1 MSTRPEETLEP
12 RRRAGGRAARQALRA
27 APLAESV
34 RPVRAGLAGGAYRPL
49 SEADVQRIHRAAL
62 EACAEIGFADAPPS
76 GVEILTEAGG
86 ELGSDG
92 RIRLPRSLVEDMMAI
107 AGRDITLFGQDP
119 KHDLDL
125 TGARVHYGTAGAAV
139 HVVDVEKREY
149 RDSTAQDLYDAACI
163 ADHLDNVHF
172 FQRPMV
178 CRDIPD
184 NLEMD
189 LNTLYGC
196 AAGTSKHIGTSFSE
210 PDHVAPAF
218 EMLHMLGGGE

>member
-1 MSTRPEETLEP
+1 MLILEKIQESPMSIRPEETLEP

-107 AGRDITLFGQDP
+107 AGRDITLFGQDRSEERRVG
-119 KHDLDL
+119 K
-125 TGARVHYGTAGAAV
+125 AR
-139 HVVDVEKREY
+139 
-149 RDSTAQDLYDAACI
+149 
-163 ADHLDNVHF
+163 
-172 FQRPMV
+172 
-178 CRDIPD
+178 
-184 NLEMD
+184 
-189 LNTLYGC
+189 
-196 AAGTSKHIGTSFSE
+196 
-210 PDHVAPAF
+210 
-218 EMLHMLGGGE
+218 GGWWSR